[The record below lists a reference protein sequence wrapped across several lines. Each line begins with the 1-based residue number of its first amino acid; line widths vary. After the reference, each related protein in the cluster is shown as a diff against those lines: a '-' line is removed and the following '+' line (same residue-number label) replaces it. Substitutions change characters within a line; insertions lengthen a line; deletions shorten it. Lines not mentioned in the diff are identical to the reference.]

1 MDLLLTDHHPDT
13 CSTLGLE
20 CGSCMRNAAA
30 SVAQI
35 CGGLD
40 GRAIQQIFVQLY
52 PSSGCRPMAATF
64 EAEYLALATP
74 LKPVRVIAAAA
85 AAA

>member
-1 MDLLLTDHHPDT
+1 MDLLVTDHRPET

-20 CGSCMRNAAA
+20 CGSCMRKAAA

-40 GRAIQQIFVQLY
+40 GHAIQQIFLQLY
-52 PSSGCRPMAATF
+52 PSTGCRPMASTF
-64 EAEYLALATP
+64 ESVYRELSTP
-74 LKPVRVIAAAA
+74 LKPVLAVATAAAA
-85 AAA
+85 A